1 MDDIDQNRLSN
12 KVPGITARRKASQ
25 FPVLNSDMVSSTTQ
39 NETKGSSKFAKV
51 DEVSKDSQNGYRMEM
66 KDITDDAIQ
75 QIEDLAIS
83 STYTGG
89 GLDIQATINRI
100 GTYRSYSI
108 RYIQIIIP
116 LYKSSVCFLVYLV
129 FMQLRGTQK
138 V

>member
-1 MDDIDQNRLSN
+1 MSN

-108 RYIQIIIP
+108 RYIQIPSAIIP
-116 LYKSSVCFLVYLV
+116 LYKSSVCLLVLIYLV